1 MNCNFSF
8 SLEALIF
15 LLWLLK
21 LHKCIKKL
29 VLKCPPPRTI
39 SARLS
44 IWIILLW
51 KYCSVKPKS
60 KPVIVSFAATNSYLE
75 VHAKNLELRRLDF
88 RTLTNCAR
96 TVLSALLGFSTFC
109 SPLFFHC
116 MTEIS
121 ITFIYFSTLW
131 SIQSHC
137 HSAVCIMLNQIRS
150 HGILFY

>member
-51 KYCSVKPKS
+51 KYCGVKPKS

-109 SPLFFHC
+109 SPTFF
-116 MTEIS
+116 TLYDRDIDNIYIFQYTLINTIS
-121 ITFIYFSTLW
+121 LPFSCLYY
-131 SIQSHC
+131 
-137 HSAVCIMLNQIRS
+137 AE
-150 HGILFY
+150 